1 MKIISFLLMLFV
13 WVGCQSESESAFR
26 TANKKIGSKNPL
38 DWEKSIAYYQKSI
51 ELEIKARY
59 KLAKA
64 YKKIAKRYLK
74 EARYK
79 LNDKAILE
87 KTKRNAKIQ
96 LAAGLNEFGIYN
108 SAISNLLEA
117 KKIRPVDKD
126 VYYYLGVSYSQ
137 LSRVAKSDGQTSVI
151 RGKAYEVYRQAL
163 KIDPRY
169 TKAMYGLSML
179 YLYDKQYDAAVK
191 LLNRVIV
198 LKPKGRKAYF
208 ALARTYYGQG
218 KYRKAES
225 IYQMLLE
232 IIPKKD
238 YRRKVIK
245 RNLKKL
251 RAM

>member
-1 MKIISFLLMLFV
+1 MRIIAFLLMLFV

-38 DWEKSIAYYQKSI
+38 DWQKSIVYYRQSI

-74 EARYK
+74 EAGYK
-79 LNDKAILE
+79 LSEEQILNQ
-87 KTKRNAKIQ
+87 TKRNAKIQ

-108 SAISNLLEA
+108 SAVSNLLEA

-137 LSRVAKSDGQTSVI
+137 LSRAAKDDGQTTLLM
-151 RGKAYEVYRQAL
+151 GKASEAYRQAI
-163 KIDPRY
+163 KIDPEY

-179 YLYDKQYDAAVK
+179 HLYAKQYDAAVK

-218 KYRKAES
+218 KFRKAES

-232 IIPKKD
+232 IISKKD
-238 YRRKVIK
+238 YRRKIIK

-251 RAM
+251 RSM